1 MRRPHP
7 SILLPPRPGHH
18 HSRVRAAASIV
29 AALCGGFAVLGVAL
43 LIVGTISPADSPAAY
58 MGVVVLAIIW
68 LTGIWSRWDSPDR
81 RAPKDE
87 RQRRGY

>member
-7 SILLPPRPGHH
+7 SILLPPRISHH

-29 AALCGGFAVLGVAL
+29 AALCGGFAVLGVVL
-43 LIVGTISPADSPAAY
+43 LIVGSVTPAEAPAAY
-58 MGVVVLAIIW
+58 IGVVVLTLIW

-81 RAPKDE
+81 RTPKDE
-87 RQRRGY
+87 RMRRGY